1 MSRTLT
7 ASDRSALLK
16 LASSLPVGDGS
27 RRAIL
32 AALSKTSVRVDL
44 PKHLYALSAKVYAD
58 YKRALDGAKDEVLRK
73 WPTKV
78 AASDIKWKRLLAGKM
93 QGWSYTDDDLVVQVL
108 SVKKITTV
116 KDKNI
121 PSWSDVTN
129 DGEMY
134 ADGIPELMEQ
144 AGRAE
149 KDLAQWQRQGW
160 WPKPV
165 GVEAWRVFTTHIP
178 TRTHME
184 SVTDFD
190 TSREALAKAEAAIPR
205 LKARMRPSWLKVT

>member
-1 MSRTLT
+1 MPRNLT
-7 ASDRSALLK
+7 ASDRSALIR
-16 LASSLPVGDGS
+16 LASTMPAGS
-27 RRAIL
+27 PERKAIL
-32 AALSKTSVRVDL
+32 AGLAQSLRGVYDNAEVRN
-44 PKHLYALSAKVYAD
+44 S
-58 YKRALDGAKDEVLRK
+58 
-73 WPTKV
+73 
-78 AASDIKWKRLLAGKM
+78 AASDVKWKRLSAGKM

-165 GVEAWRVFTTHIP
+165 EVEAWKVFITHLP